1 VKEFSKTHDRN
12 TPVRFKLNTVDALES
27 ARAARILSHL
37 RRESHN
43 CIQAQGRRTLSFMRQ
58 RNLNPVG
65 ETRESH
71 FKMGMSCVQVP
82 ELLAAGSY
90 DGSLQLG

>member
-1 VKEFSKTHDRN
+1 
-12 TPVRFKLNTVDALES
+12 
-27 ARAARILSHL
+27 
-37 RRESHN
+37 
-43 CIQAQGRRTLSFMRQ
+43 MRQ